1 MIILTESS
9 FKKSNSNHKGRE
21 EIQIRIYLI
30 WNDWFK
36 LYICTMPRNKEFNY
50 TEKLEAARNL
60 FWEKGYHATSMHDL
74 VDAMKLNRSSIY
86 DTYGNKHELFL
97 KCLKDYTIFKENQ
110 YLRASMAQNKGIETL
125 EYIICDIVEQTLTDN
140 KACLTVKTIFEVVPT
155 DPEAQKLLLKSGE
168 SLQAILEKTI
178 LQAQADGDIK
188 SKSPSTVIAR
198 YILSSFS
205 SFWSHYNLTQNKK
218 EVMEMVDF
226 LIEQIQK

>member
-1 MIILTESS
+1 
-9 FKKSNSNHKGRE
+9 
-21 EIQIRIYLI
+21 
-30 WNDWFK
+30 
-36 LYICTMPRNKEFNY
+36 MPRNKEFDY

-60 FWEKGYHATSMHDL
+60 FWEKGYYATSMHDI

-86 DTYGNKHELFL
+86 DTYGNKHDLFL
-97 KCLKDYTIFKENQ
+97 KCLKDYTAFKENQ
-110 YLRASMAQNKGIETL
+110 YLRASIVQNKAIKAL
-125 EYIICDIVEQTLTDN
+125 EFIIHEVAEQTLTDN
-140 KACLTVKTIFEVVPT
+140 KACLAVKTIFEVVPT
-155 DPEAQKLLLKSGE
+155 DPEAKQLILKSGA

-188 SKSPSTVIAR
+188 NKTSSTIIAR

-226 LIEQIQK
+226 LIEQIRK